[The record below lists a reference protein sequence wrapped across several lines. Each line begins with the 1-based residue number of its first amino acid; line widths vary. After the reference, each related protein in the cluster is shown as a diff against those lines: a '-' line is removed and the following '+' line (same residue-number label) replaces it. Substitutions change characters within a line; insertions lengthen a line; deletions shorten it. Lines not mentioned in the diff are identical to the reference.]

1 MDTEFWVTS
10 LSNYLLSNVSELTL
24 QRWLIRSNLF
34 LKNFKFDHQ
43 LVPFTSIPNLITIKQ
58 ILTKRWYR
66 NSGLLIKFF
75 KIFFLL
81 ASWACGG
88 HWIERTKKS
97 ISGGS
102 NYTSGK
108 LSNTD
113 KSEFSLKFPSW
124 LWLFQLNPQHLVSC
138 HTLFES
144 RWLYKCT
151 PQTSPFSHIEYH
163 QDIIALVFPSAPHI
177 RQMAV
182 PSASDVTGGG
192 YGWIWQGIVPILWEG
207 IVPHRKV
214 DTTLASIL
222 LALSL

>member
-1 MDTEFWVTS
+1 M
-10 LSNYLLSNVSELTL
+10 
-24 QRWLIRSNLF
+24 
-34 LKNFKFDHQ
+34 
-43 LVPFTSIPNLITIKQ
+43 PFISIPNLITIKQ
-58 ILTKRWYR
+58 ILTKRWFI
-66 NSGLLIKFF
+66 NSGLLIKNF

-138 HTLFES
+138 HTLLES

-192 YGWIWQGIVPILWEG
+192 YGWIWHGIVPILWEG